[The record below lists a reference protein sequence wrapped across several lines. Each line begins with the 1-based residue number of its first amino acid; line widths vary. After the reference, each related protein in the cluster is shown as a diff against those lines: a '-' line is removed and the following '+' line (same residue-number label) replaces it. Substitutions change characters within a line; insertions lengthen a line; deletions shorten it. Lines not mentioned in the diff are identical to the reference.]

1 MSFRGFWA
9 LCGRTVVIVASGC
22 GKGGNLVLVFHFS
35 MAAKPGG
42 GNVGIS
48 RFLRDSQGTVGRA
61 GKLLLLFRAFH
72 GPVIS
77 TTFSPG
83 SDARSAEETAYF
95 KWYRRSLDAHRQPYL
110 GGRSGDS
117 LLHRR
122 SICILAAVIFRA
134 HSVSLICR
142 AV

>member
-1 MSFRGFWA
+1 
-9 LCGRTVVIVASGC
+9 
-22 GKGGNLVLVFHFS
+22 
-35 MAAKPGG
+35 MAAKPVG

-48 RFLRDSQGTVGRA
+48 RFLRDFQGTVGRA

-72 GPVIS
+72 GPIIS
-77 TTFSPG
+77 TNLSPG
-83 SDARSAEETAYF
+83 SAARSGEETADF
-95 KWYRRSLDAHRQPYL
+95 KWYRRSLDAHWQPYL
-110 GGRSGDS
+110 SGGSGDS

-134 HSVSLICR
+134 HSVSLICP